1 MGRNRKWEDPEKKQQ
16 AILLNK
22 VVLNKLKAYAIETDQ
37 SFESVIREPFD
48 KFQNDLLE
56 LSRQI
61 DQIRQNAIIANTPTS
76 VPVEPS
82 IIAEEPLEV
91 APQ

>member
-37 SFESVIREPFD
+37 SFENVIREPFD

-82 IIAEEPLEV
+82 IIEEEQIV
-91 APQ
+91 V